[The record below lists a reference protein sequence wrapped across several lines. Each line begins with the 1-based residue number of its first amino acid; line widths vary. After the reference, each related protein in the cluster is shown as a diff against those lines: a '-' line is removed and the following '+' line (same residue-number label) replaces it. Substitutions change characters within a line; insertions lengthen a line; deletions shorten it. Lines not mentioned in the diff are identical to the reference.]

1 VVETPPTCRPLLTI
15 VSGRPGSGKTTLA
28 RAIAQAIRCPLISR
42 DEIKEGLVNSGLAH
56 SDATQRLAN
65 EIFFDTIEQL
75 VRRGVT
81 LIAEA
86 AFQHKL
92 WAPRLEPLL
101 TVTKTRIILCVANPE
116 LARSRH
122 IQRGL
127 NDPQRERF
135 HGDYEV
141 RAAREGRQ
149 MPIGD
154 YVPPKFEVPALEVDT
169 TDGYT
174 PPFARI
180 VAFTDGTSEPKRA
193 RG

>member
-1 VVETPPTCRPLLTI
+1 M
-15 VSGRPGSGKTTLA
+15 
-28 RAIAQAIRCPLISR
+28 
-42 DEIKEGLVNSGLAH
+42 
-56 SDATQRLAN
+56 
-65 EIFFDTIEQL
+65 
-75 VRRGVT
+75 RRGVT

-92 WAPRLEPLL
+92 WAKPLEPLL
-101 TVTKTRIILCVANPE
+101 AVARTQIILCVADPE

-141 RAAREGRQ
+141 RAARDGHV
-149 MPIGD
+149 MPIDD
-154 YVPPKFEVPALEVDT
+154 YDPPKFEVPALEVDT
-169 TDGYT
+169 TDGYR
-174 PPFARI
+174 PQFEQILDFIR
-180 VAFTDGTSEPKRA
+180 GTSEPDRA

>member
-1 VVETPPTCRPLLTI
+1 MVETPPTCRPLLTI

-28 RAIAQAIRCPLISR
+28 RALAQAIRCPLLSR

-56 SDATQRLAN
+56 ADGTQRLAN

-75 VRRGVT
+75 LRRGVT
-81 LIAEA
+81 LIAEG
-86 AFQHKL
+86 AFQHRL
-92 WAPRLEPLL
+92 WALRLEPLL
-101 TVTKTRIILCVANPE
+101 YVAKTRIILCKADPE
-116 LARSRH
+116 LARARH
-122 IQRGL
+122 VQRGL

-141 RAAREGRQ
+141 QAAREGRQ
-149 MPIGD
+149 MPIGEYD
-154 YVPPKFEVPALEVDT
+154 PPRFEVPSLEVDT

-174 PPFARI
+174 PPFAQI
-180 VAFTDGTSEPKRA
+180 LAFAGGTSNGERA

>member
-1 VVETPPTCRPLLTI
+1 VIETPPNCRPLLTI

-28 RAIAQAIRCPLISR
+28 RALAQAMRCPLISR
-42 DEIKEGLVNSGLAH
+42 DEIKEGLINSGLAH
-56 SDATQRLAN
+56 ADATQRLAN

-101 TVTKTRIILCVANPE
+101 AVAKTRIILCVVDPE

-141 RAAREGRQ
+141 RAARDGHM

-154 YVPPKFEVPALEVDT
+154 YDPPRFDVPTLQLDT
-169 TDGYT
+169 SDGYK
-174 PPFARI
+174 PEVERI
-180 VAFTDGTSEPKRA
+180 IAFVRDL
-193 RG
+193 